1 MKKKVLKISA
11 IILAAIVL
19 FVGGLLAGKMD
30 LGYDS
35 APSARNALYAE
46 ESMLDYGAAPAV
58 MTSASGASAAMKAEA
73 RKIIR
78 TADMTIR
85 TTAFEDCAS
94 KVQALIAENGGYVE
108 NLYQYGESIR
118 RLNLTIRVPS
128 DRLDGFLASLEGA
141 GRVTDRSESTTDMT
155 TQYQDNEARLSTL
168 YAKRDRL
175 NELLLKAEDVSDLI
189 EIESAIADTQY
200 QIDSYETSQRSI
212 DRQVDM
218 SSVSLTIIE
227 ETPADS
233 ARADIS
239 LIERI
244 GAAFTSSIEWLGEFG
259 QDLIVFIAALLP
271 VAAPIAVIAVIIVF
285 IRKRRK

>member
-1 MKKKVLKISA
+1 MKKKVLKIGA

-19 FVGGLLAGKMD
+19 FVGGLLAGQMD
-30 LGYDS
+30 LGYTTDVS
-35 APSARNALYAE
+35 NRYFE
-46 ESMLDYGAAPAV
+46 EASMDYGAAPAV
-58 MTSASGASAAMKAEA
+58 MTSSSASAAMKAEA

-141 GRVTDRSESTTDMT
+141 GRVTDRSESTSDMT

-218 SSVSLTIIE
+218 STVSLSIVE

-239 LIERI
+239 LMERI
-244 GAAFTSSIEWLGEFG
+244 GAAFVSSVEWLGEFS

-271 VAAPIAVIAVIIVF
+271 AAVPVAVIVVVVIL